1 MSDENSDGS
10 SVKFLSFT
18 QSTLKLNIPPALDVR
33 LVNKAIYLITWQLI
47 WLLKYVITCVPLFS
61 LIQIFPPRKSKLDY
75 PVFYFVVVV
84 LPIIFI
90 GCYYRNSCGIRLL
103 KVVQYLLL
111 KLRIN
116 IHLVKILKR

>member
-1 MSDENSDGS
+1 MSDENSDGY

-18 QSTLKLNIPPALDVR
+18 QSTLKLNIPPALDLR

-47 WLLKYVITCVPLFS
+47 WVLKYVITCVPLFS
-61 LIQIFPPRKSKLDY
+61 LIQIFLPRKSKLDF

-90 GCYYRNSCGIRLL
+90 GYYYWNSCGILLL
-103 KVVQYLLL
+103 KVFQ
-111 KLRIN
+111 
-116 IHLVKILKR
+116 